1 MENPRLMHMITKI
14 FLETFSLHIC
24 LHFTFSQKN
33 LKGGQHMEFLTY
45 SRRLNERSSLRKP
58 NEYMDTYFCC
68 YRAIWFGW
76 SREKEALPLTLHFFY

>member
-33 LKGGQHMEFLTY
+33 LKGGQHMEW
-45 SRRLNERSSLRKP
+45 SSLRKP